1 MSASFMAA
9 EGGASTTM
17 ERRADA
23 LVFVLAAVFA
33 LFIRYAFRDFSTSD
47 FTEYTGIWYAA
58 VQAQGLAAAGTSIS
72 NYTPP
77 YLYLLYLTSL
87 ALPKLAPIM
96 AIKIPSV
103 AFDCACAFFVYR
115 IVALK
120 YPGGREPLFAS
131 LAVLLAPSVI
141 CNSSLWGQADSI
153 YTAMLLACLYF
164 LMSGRAAFAMAAFG
178 LAFSIKFQT
187 MFLAPALV
195 ALWSRRVI
203 PLWSFF
209 LVPAVYVLAMMPA
222 WLVGRPASELATV
235 YLTQSA
241 TYHSLTKSAPNVY
254 AWLPERYYS
263 VAVIAGLA
271 VMVVVACFYVWS
283 VWRSRV
289 VMSREII
296 LQLCLLSLI
305 MTPFFLP
312 KMHERFF
319 YPADV
324 VAIAYGFYFPKQYY
338 VPVAI
343 GFASFFS
350 YLFFLLH
357 RTILP
362 LQLRSLVMFVA
373 LAAVAWGVRKSLN
386 MPQAAA
392 AAAAESRSAIC

>member
-1 MSASFMAA
+1 MAVD
-9 EGGASTTM
+9 GGVPAM

-23 LVFVLAAVFA
+23 FVFVLAVIFAVYV
-33 LFIRYAFRDFSTSD
+33 RYAFRDFFTSD
-47 FTEYTGIWYAA
+47 FTEYTSLWYAA
-58 VQAQGLAAAGTSIS
+58 VQSQGLAAAGTSVS

-87 ALPKLAPIM
+87 ALPKVAPVM

-103 AFDCACAFFVYR
+103 AFDFVCAFFVHR

-120 YPGGREPLFAS
+120 YPGGRQPWFAF
-131 LAVLLAPSVI
+131 LAVLLAPSVV
-141 CNSSLWGQADSI
+141 CNSGVWGQADSI
-153 YTAMLLACLYF
+153 YTAMLLACVYF

-187 MFLAPALV
+187 MFLAPALA
-195 ALWSRRVI
+195 ALWCKRVI
-203 PLWSFF
+203 PFWSFF
-209 LVPAVYVLAMMPA
+209 LVPAVYVLAMIPA
-222 WLVGRPASELATV
+222 WLVGRPAVELASV
-235 YLTQSA
+235 YLTQSG
-241 TYHSLTKSAPNVY
+241 TYHFLTKNAPNVY
-254 AWLPERYYS
+254 AWLPERYYA
-263 VAVIAGLA
+263 VLVIAGLVA
-271 VMVVVACFYVWS
+271 MVAIGCLYVWS
-283 VWRSRV
+283 VWKSRV
-289 VMSREII
+289 AMSREII

-324 VAIAYGFYFPKQYY
+324 LAIAYGFYFPKQYY

-350 YLFFLLH
+350 YQFFLLH

-362 LQLRSLVMFVA
+362 LQLLSLVMFAA
-373 LAAVAWGVRKSLN
+373 LAAVAVATRSSLN
-386 MPQAAA
+386 SAQ
-392 AAAAESRSAIC
+392 AAAESRSAIC